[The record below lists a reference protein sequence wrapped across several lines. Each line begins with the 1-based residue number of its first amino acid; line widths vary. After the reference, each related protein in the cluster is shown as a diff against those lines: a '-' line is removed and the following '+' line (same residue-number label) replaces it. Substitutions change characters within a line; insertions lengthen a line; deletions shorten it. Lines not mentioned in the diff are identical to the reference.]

1 MTQDSDGQNRKRY
14 MLLGECSFMKFL
26 AYAFT
31 FLLVCMVCT
40 STLGANN
47 PNINVSGINA
57 AFVKQAYNES
67 LGGFP
72 DNYKSLIGDNRIAIR
87 IIGENNTMTSL
98 GLVTKNGE
106 LVEAAD
112 GSLNNPT
119 IEISVKE
126 NVITE
131 LQRAENPVDVFNKA
145 LDNKDVS
152 VKGNGFLNQ
161 LKVNVLLGN
170 PLLPELI
177 VKLLSP
183 SNLTQ
188 VAG

>member
-1 MTQDSDGQNRKRY
+1 
-14 MLLGECSFMKFL
+14 MKFL
-26 AYAFT
+26 AYAAT
-31 FLLVCMVCT
+31 FLLIYITCA
-40 STLGANN
+40 SALNANN
-47 PNINVSGINA
+47 SSINISEINA

-67 LGGFP
+67 LGDFP

-87 IIGENNTMTSL
+87 IIGEDNTMTAL

-106 LVEAAD
+106 LVEASD
-112 GSLNNPT
+112 GNLTNPT
-119 IEISVKE
+119 IEINVKE

-131 LQRAENPVDVFNKA
+131 LQEAADPADAFNKA

-152 VKGNGFLNQ
+152 VKGNGFINQ

-188 VAG
+188 AAG